1 MDDPGVISVYRCC
14 CIPSYLWLAWGDW
27 KMTTSDSHRISQIRR
42 RLAKVQGNLYKLIAW
57 CGEVNLEL
65 AKMQEKMEE
74 K

>member
-1 MDDPGVISVYRCC
+1 MTADD
-14 CIPSYLWLAWGDW
+14 A
-27 KMTTSDSHRISQIRR
+27 HRIALIRR
-42 RLAKVQGNLYKLIAW
+42 RLARVQGNLYKLIAW